1 MSIAASFCTVRW
13 ALLFLI
19 CAVTSAHG
27 AEDAVSFLER
37 KVRDDPDDFGAQNQ
51 RATRYLD
58 LLRLTGDNEYLS
70 KARRAAE
77 TSVASVPAELNPAG
91 TAVLARVQLASHQF
105 AAARDT
111 AKKLRELAPGKAFSL
126 SLLGDAFFELGDY
139 EEADRLYREFAKA
152 EPNTVDSESRLAK
165 LSRIHGDLAATRD
178 HLERALKA
186 ARVLTPRIPSVE
198 AWCTVQ
204 LGEVA
209 FGRGDWDEAE
219 KQYQAALGSVPEFWS
234 ATEHLAEL
242 RGAQQKYPEAIA
254 AYEKLIARV
263 PRPELMQALGDLY
276 SFIGKT
282 AEARPWHDRAAA
294 GFSKDVEQGNVI
306 YVHHL
311 AGFFSDS
318 VESPQKAVEWARKDL
333 EMRHSVYAHDSMAWA
348 LYRSGDYTK
357 AEAEMEKAL
366 AAGTKDAHLLF
377 HAGMIATAS
386 GNPARGKEF
395 LQRAGEVNPRYNA
408 FHVHR

>member
-19 CAVTSAHG
+19 CAVTSLHG

-37 KVRDDPDDFGAQNQ
+37 KVRDDPDDFVAQNQ
-51 RATRYLD
+51 LATRYLD

-70 KARRAAE
+70 KARRAADA
-77 TSVASVPAELNPAG
+77 SVASVPAESNITG
-91 TAVLARVQLASHQF
+91 TAVLGRVQLASHQF
-105 AAARDT
+105 EAARDT
-111 AKKLRELAPGKAFSL
+111 GKKLRQLAPDKPLWL
-126 SLLGDAFFELGDY
+126 SLLGDASFELGDY
-139 EEADRLYREFAKA
+139 QEADRFYRDFAKA

-186 ARVLTPRIPSVE
+186 SRALTPRIPSAE
-198 AWCTVQ
+198 AWCLVQ
-204 LGEVA
+204 LGELA
-209 FGRGDWDEAE
+209 FVRGEWSEAE
-219 KQYQAALGSVPEFWS
+219 KQYQAALAILPDFWS
-234 ATEHLAEL
+234 AAEHLSEL
-242 RGAQQKYPEAIA
+242 RGAQEKYPDAIA
-254 AYEKLIARV
+254 SYEKLIARV

-276 SFIGKT
+276 AFMGKSN
-282 AEARPWHDRAAA
+282 EAKQWHERAAT
-294 GFSKDVEQGNVI
+294 GYQTDVGKGSMI

-318 VESPQKAVEWARKDL
+318 AESPPKALEWARKDL

-348 LYRSGDYTK
+348 LYRSGDYAK
-357 AEAEMEKAL
+357 AESEMENAL
-366 AAGTKDAHLLF
+366 AAGTKDAHLFF

-395 LQRAGEVNPRYNA
+395 LQRAGEVNPHYNA